1 MGLGTKELPA
11 HHLCSTAHAI
21 IMKRL
26 ETYFSSSNSSN
37 YPNKHQKEGSG
48 ETEKTLETKE
58 SNSNKTTKKSS
69 YDQEDRTI
77 KVRHFHPEWK
87 NTFPWVIYNDG
98 KMFCSTCLDF
108 PEKSSDASSFTS
120 SCSNF
125 RMESL
130 RSHAKSTRHI
140 RAEEAISVKANPRNA
155 PLPRALLLVSDEV
168 RLKIEKLFDI
178 AYMITK
184 LKLPFT
190 TSISS
195 MATPMKDLDQKEL
208 TQNM

>member
-1 MGLGTKELPA
+1 
-11 HHLCSTAHAI
+11 
-21 IMKRL
+21 
-26 ETYFSSSNSSN
+26 
-37 YPNKHQKEGSG
+37 
-48 ETEKTLETKE
+48 
-58 SNSNKTTKKSS
+58 
-69 YDQEDRTI
+69 
-77 KVRHFHPEWK
+77 
-87 NTFPWVIYNDG
+87 
-98 KMFCSTCLDF
+98 MFCSTCLDF

-184 LKLPFT
+184 LELPFT
-190 TSISS
+190 TSISC